1 MINFQIKNFI
11 LFLPFVLENPKV
23 GDQMDHISDW
33 ANVSSFTETSE
44 KNWTLEF
51 SGQSALTD
59 TTGDIL

>member
-1 MINFQIKNFI
+1 MRNFQIKNFI
-11 LFLPFVLENPKV
+11 LFLFVLENPKV

-33 ANVSSFTETSE
+33 ANISSFKETSE
-44 KNWTLEF
+44 RNWILEF

>member
-1 MINFQIKNFI
+1 MRNFQIKNFI
-11 LFLPFVLENPKV
+11 LFLFVLENPKV

-33 ANVSSFTETSE
+33 ANISSFKETFE
-44 KNWTLEF
+44 RNWILEF